1 MYDYDYDYSYDYGT
15 TTGYDTSSSLG
26 TAGMALTGGVLMFVI
41 IDFAVFVL
49 LIVSMCKIFIKYGK
63 KWWEFLIYGY
73 NTVVMLEMAEMP
85 LWNYFIF
92 LIPFVNIYILFKVA
106 IRIAKA
112 FGKGTGFG
120 VGMVL
125 LPIIFIP
132 ILAFSKAQYVG
143 IEKTNTPVNPE
154 PPVAPVEQ
162 QPIYNQQPVQEPV
175 MQQPI
180 YNQQP
185 AQEPVMQQPVANDTF
200 PSMSNV
206 VEKPASEST
215 ITQGMPEAP
224 VNPVPVVEPVQVT
237 PDSVLAENAN
247 IQNIQNT
254 DFLNNQ
260 NNNNE
265 QL

>member
-15 TTGYDTSSSLG
+15 TAGYDSASTSGIAGAILG
-26 TAGMALTGGVLMFVI
+26 GGIFMLIIYFVI
-41 IDFAVFVL
+41 IVL
-49 LIVSMCKIFIKYGK
+49 LIVSLCKIFVKYGK
-63 KWWEFLIYGY
+63 KWWESLIAGY
-73 NTVVMLEMAEMP
+73 NIAVMLEMAEMP
-85 LWNYFIF
+85 LWNYFLFI
-92 LIPFVNIYILFKVA
+92 IPFVNIYMYFKVC
-106 IRIAKA
+106 IRLAKA

-120 VGMVL
+120 VGIAI
-125 LPIIFIP
+125 LPVIFIP

-162 QPIYNQQPVQEPV
+162 QPIYNQQP
-175 MQQPI
+175 
-180 YNQQP
+180 

-206 VEKPASEST
+206 VEKPAAEST

-224 VNPVPVVEPVQVT
+224 VNPAPVVEPVQVT

-247 IQNIQNT
+247 IQNVQNT

-260 NNNNE
+260 NNNNG